1 VVYKKKESD
10 TKKRIYTILLQKLV
24 FHPDPMEAA
33 RQLYQEHPHFLNEK
47 LIPVQQVAQLIKKI
61 QAVTNAEGDEYEEE
75 PYNQVPKKQLFK
87 NKNYDFN
94 DEDDFDDDDHP
105 QLNHSR

>member
-1 VVYKKKESD
+1 MVYKKKDGD

-24 FHPDPMEAA
+24 FHPDPLEAA

-61 QAVTNAEGDEYEEE
+61 QA
-75 PYNQVPKKQLFK
+75 
-87 NKNYDFN
+87 
-94 DEDDFDDDDHP
+94 
-105 QLNHSR
+105 